1 MRNYTEEIRA
11 QHDGKI
17 YREVITFTDLDKNG
31 NKIIVELLR
40 GRRGKAEYIA
50 VDVTR
55 LDGEGV
61 YTGAMDLNPQVERQE
76 RNINGVKCVNYVV
89 VPGWLWLVQFQPS
102 GFLIFDNIILL
113 CRRLC
118 AMLSMYSLINCI
130 FISNCVNCLCNSIQ
144 LYCLWWLINCA
155 CLLPFFGGGS
165 RSVYIAVV

>member
-1 MRNYTEEIRA
+1 MRNYTEKIRA

-55 LDGEGV
+55 LG
-61 YTGAMDLNPQVERQE
+61 
-76 RNINGVKCVNYVV
+76 
-89 VPGWLWLVQFQPS
+89 

-118 AMLSMYSLINCI
+118 AMLLMYSLINCI
-130 FISNCVNCLCNSIQ
+130 FIFNCVNCLCNSIQ

-155 CLLPFFGGGS
+155 CLLPFFWWWISLGLYCCCMS
-165 RSVYIAVV
+165 KDNNAFICVLRLFECMDV